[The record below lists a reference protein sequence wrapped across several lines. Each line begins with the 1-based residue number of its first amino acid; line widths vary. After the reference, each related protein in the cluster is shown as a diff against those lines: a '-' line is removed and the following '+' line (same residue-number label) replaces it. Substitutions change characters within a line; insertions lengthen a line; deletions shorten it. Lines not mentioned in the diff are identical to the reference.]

1 MPIIKSALK
10 KVRKDEKRTA
20 KNARTKHNL
29 KGLVKKMRK
38 NPLQKTLQEVTSALD
53 KAAKTNLIHP
63 NKASRMKS
71 KLSKLITRQP
81 AT

>member
-10 KVRKDEKRTA
+10 KVRKDKKRTVHNA
-20 KNARTKHNL
+20 KTRKSL

-38 NPLQKTLQEVTSALD
+38 TPSKKTLQQVTSALD

-63 NKASRMKS
+63 NKASRIKS
-71 KLSKLITRQP
+71 QLSKL
-81 AT
+81 AVK